1 MCFNNMNGPPHVEV
15 AGVATLCFDE
25 EGTWFQ
31 GSITSE
37 DDTQYAIYGTKSK
50 WATQNTDDCGCD
62 AASGSQGIPVT
73 FDIRVVDCEVGEE
86 YSLRQ
91 VHGRNGE
98 ICTFSCAAVSF
109 TTEKVFRGQ
118 RADMVAQRCLGRKMS
133 GRYNHV
139 YRGPIRLQ
147 CVPTRRDAPW
157 VM

>member
-1 MCFNNMNGPPHVEV
+1 MLSLF
-15 AGVATLCFDE
+15 
-25 EGTWFQ
+25 
-31 GSITSE
+31 
-37 DDTQYAIYGTKSK
+37 
-50 WATQNTDDCGCD
+50 TDDCGCD
-62 AASGSQGIPVT
+62 AAGSSQGIPVT

-86 YSLRQ
+86 YTLRQ

-98 ICTFSCAAVSF
+98 MCTFSCGSVSF

-133 GRYNHV
+133 GRHNHV